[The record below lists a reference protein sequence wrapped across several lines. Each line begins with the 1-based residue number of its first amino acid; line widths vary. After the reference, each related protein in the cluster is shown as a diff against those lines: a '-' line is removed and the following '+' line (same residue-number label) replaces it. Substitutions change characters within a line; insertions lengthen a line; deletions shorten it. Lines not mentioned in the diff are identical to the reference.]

1 LPITRSIYNLQSTAK
16 EYSVRI
22 VVTGSLAYDY
32 IMNFPGNFKDHI
44 LPDKVH
50 MLSVSFLVDSM
61 RRMRG
66 GVAGNIAYTL
76 ALLGERPLIVA
87 TAGQDFGEY
96 RAWMVGQGID
106 ASGIRLIDD
115 EFTASCFINTDR
127 SNNQIVAFYTGAMAH
142 AKHLSLLDFGLGK
155 HDLVIISPT
164 DPEAMSRYA
173 EECRRHGIPFLFD
186 PGKQTP
192 RMDGEQILAGL
203 TGASVLV
210 GNDYEFAMMAQK
222 TGRSEAEL
230 LAAAPTTVVTRGEQ
244 GSTIYTS
251 ATNGQGVRIPV
262 APIQEVVDP
271 TGAGDAYLAGLV
283 FGLARR
289 FPLEVTGRVAAL
301 AAAYA
306 IEQRGCQEHGY
317 TPSEFAERYAAVF
330 GSAPE
335 IERMALNAEVNR

>member
-1 LPITRSIYNLQSTAK
+1 
-16 EYSVRI
+16 
-22 VVTGSLAYDY
+22 
-32 IMNFPGNFKDHI
+32 MNFPGYFKDHI

-76 ALLGERPLIVA
+76 ALLGERPLVMA

-96 RAWMVGQGID
+96 RAWMEHQGID
-106 ASGIRLIDD
+106 ASGIKLIDD
-115 EFTASCFINTDR
+115 EFTASCFINTDK
-127 SNNQIVAFYTGAMAH
+127 SNNQIVAFYTGAMAQS
-142 AKHLSLLDFGLGK
+142 KHLSLLEFGLGA

-173 EECRRHGIPFLFD
+173 EECRTHGIPFLFD

-192 RMDGEQILAGL
+192 RLDSEQILAGL

-210 GNDYEFAMMAQK
+210 GNDYEFGMMAQK
-222 TGRSEAEL
+222 TGKSEAEL
-230 LAAAPTTVVTRGEQ
+230 IASAPLTVVTRGEQ

-251 ATNGQGVRIPV
+251 QTNGQGLHIPV
-262 APIQEVVDP
+262 APIIDVIDP
-271 TGAGDAYLAGLV
+271 TGAGDAYLGGLV
-283 FGLARR
+283 FGLARQ

-306 IEQRGCQEHGY
+306 IEHRGGQEHTY
-317 TPSEFAERYAAVF
+317 TLTTFAERYTAAF
-330 GSAPE
+330 GAAPE
-335 IERMALNAEVNR
+335 IEALATGEGVSG